1 MYWGVVEHVR
11 GSVILTG
18 TTKPA
23 DLGIG
28 PIIAPA
34 VRTAGTYYVATP
46 VQPWL
51 DEDNK
56 EHAALLQRLLADV
69 VASGFYK
76 RYQWREDD
84 E

>member
-18 TTKPA
+18 TTNKA
-23 DLGIG
+23 DLEVG
-28 PIIAPA
+28 PIMAPA

-51 DEDNK
+51 DEDDK

-69 VASGFYK
+69 VASGFFQALPME
-76 RYQWREDD
+76 RGR
-84 E
+84 